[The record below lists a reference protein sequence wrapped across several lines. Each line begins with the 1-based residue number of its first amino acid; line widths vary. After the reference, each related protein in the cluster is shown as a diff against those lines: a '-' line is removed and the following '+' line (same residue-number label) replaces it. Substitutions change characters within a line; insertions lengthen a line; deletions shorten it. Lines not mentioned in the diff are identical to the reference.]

1 MYPTPKKP
9 GNPERSLPEQA
20 GMGRNPA
27 AAWMKRKRESASM
40 GQVEEA
46 LGLAQNRKKRA
57 REEVIIE
64 TPIEEVIKVQV
75 SASLT
80 NLESPLHEKNKD
92 DLGRGE
98 ERVEESGEGEAE
110 ELVVP
115 STIPQIVH
123 EGGESEEGKDPETD
137 EGNQQDAQ
145 ISVDLNIINRHLRSE
160 VQVESLQLPE
170 ECGDS
175 ASIDA
180 ERSVTNKLTNLT
192 AELGTIAKRFDCIQ
206 NHLSRVV
213 DLREDVSKTKRRI
226 TVNLR
231 SLIEEINT
239 GELSH
244 DKQVELLG
252 KLKLDMHSS
261 SLMMDRHVEE
271 SGMLAERVK
280 RTIKSDKS
288 WMAKCAESVERKLS
302 EITRMQQSSEGKT
315 TEALGNG
322 LEEVTHT
329 DRIGSDDDY
338 HDDENDHEGGSDDSF
353 DASIPPTYKAQR
365 SRQKTKAKSP
375 ATGLKN
381 EELKQKNREELGK
394 WMNRSIVEAQEHW
407 AELVVLSPQRVP
419 SPTVTQGWPIE
430 GRSPGYKQLGEP
442 SSSVVHRR
450 QQDVVV
456 IDDQSDVDTMEEC
469 THTQPKHLSRP
480 LPLSP
485 LSAVYPLLDIYPHD
499 PHTSD
504 GLYCPS
510 PRYPPLESPYT
521 SPTQQLSSDTP
532 TYRVTIP
539 AFSSPSSFSG
549 HPSKSYV
556 EPLQREWTKPELVV
570 LFEGIEKFWESKH
583 KWAECVKNWDEMG
596 DGRGKGKAKGG
607 AVEGGGG
614 KGLLK
619 ERTVEQIKQM
629 GREISREFAGAR
641 GGESWVEI
649 GRW

>member
-1 MYPTPKKP
+1 
-9 GNPERSLPEQA
+9 
-20 GMGRNPA
+20 MGRNPA
-27 AAWMKRKRESASM
+27 AALMKRKRESTSM
-40 GQVEEA
+40 GQVVEA

-57 REEVIIE
+57 REKIIIE

-75 SASLT
+75 SASLN
-80 NLESPLHEKNKD
+80 NLESPLHEKNED
-92 DLGRGE
+92 DIRSGE
-98 ERVEESGEGEAE
+98 ERGEGEAE
-110 ELVVP
+110 ELVIP
-115 STIPQIVH
+115 STIPQMVH
-123 EGGESEEGKDPETD
+123 EGSESEEGEDPEID
-137 EGNQQDAQ
+137 ERNKQDAQ
-145 ISVDLNIINRHLRSE
+145 ISVDLNTINRHLRSE
-160 VQVESLQLPE
+160 VQVEALQLPGT
-170 ECGDS
+170 CGDS

-180 ERSVTNKLTNLT
+180 ERSVANKLTNLT
-192 AELGTIAKRFDCIQ
+192 AELGIIAKRFDRVQ
-206 NHLSRVV
+206 NHLSRIV
-213 DLREDVSKTKRRI
+213 DLREDVSKTKRRV

-231 SLIEEINT
+231 ILIENLNA
-239 GELSH
+239 GELPH

-261 SLMMDRHVEE
+261 SLIMDRYVEE
-271 SGMLAERVK
+271 SGKLVERVK
-280 RTIKSDKS
+280 RTIRWDKV
-288 WMAKCAESVERKLS
+288 WMAKCVESVERKLS
-302 EITRMQQSSEGKT
+302 EITRMQQSPGGKMTEG
-315 TEALGNG
+315 LGNG

-329 DRIGSDDDY
+329 DRIESDDNY
-338 HDDENDHEGGSDDSF
+338 QDENDHEDDSDDSS
-353 DASIPPTYKAQR
+353 DASIPPTYKTQH
-365 SRQKTKAKSP
+365 SRQKPKARSP

-381 EELKQKNREELGK
+381 EKEKQRNREELGK

-407 AELVVLSPQRVP
+407 AELVVPSPQRIP
-419 SPTVTQGWPIE
+419 SPTVTQSLPIE
-430 GRSPGYKQLGEP
+430 GRGPGYTQLGGP

-469 THTQPKHLSRP
+469 THTQPEHLSRP
-480 LPLSP
+480 LLLSP

-499 PHTSD
+499 PHMSD

-510 PRYPPLESPYT
+510 PRYPSLESPYT
-521 SPTQQLSSDTP
+521 NPTQHLSSDTP

-539 AFSSPSSFSG
+539 AFSSPSSFSS

-596 DGRGKGKAKGG
+596 DGRGKGKARGG